1 MPDSNLEKPQAREGL
16 TSDPDAKKDSE
27 SIGEWLLG
35 VVLLLE
41 PAPRVSE
48 QRMLE
53 YSERP
58 LWPLSREH
66 SWTHTGCCCLVTWS
80 RSNSATAWVVT
91 HQASLSVGLP
101 RQDCWSGLPFPS
113 PGDLPDPGIEP
124 MSPALQADS
133 LPLSHLGAI
142 LDPAPKDHT
151 KEGGTAEDKNL
162 HGANL

>member
-58 LWPLSREH
+58 LWPLSRVGFIVISLE
-66 SWTHTGCCCLVTWS
+66 SFQTSYSVSDDENVLCL
-80 RSNSATAWVVT
+80 
-91 HQASLSVGLP
+91 
-101 RQDCWSGLPFPS
+101 
-113 PGDLPDPGIEP
+113 
-124 MSPALQADS
+124 
-133 LPLSHLGAI
+133 
-142 LDPAPKDHT
+142 
-151 KEGGTAEDKNL
+151 
-162 HGANL
+162 